1 MNVFSKPIDAGDY
14 EGDQKKNTEKI
25 NINYSNYN
33 NSIILTKFKIPE
45 LKQIAKEN
53 KLHVSGSKP
62 QLIERIHNYFL
73 KCKKVIFIQKLFRG
87 HIVKRSFKIRGPA
100 FKNRKLCVNET
111 DFYTLEPLEDIPY
124 EEFYSYVDEKG
135 FIYGFN
141 IQSLIALFK
150 QKGKIINPYN
160 REKVDFKIIN
170 EMFTLYNL
178 CKIIFPIT
186 FKPSQSEQIRQ
197 PARQLQNTV
206 VTNNTPHLSSSH
218 LLNNVTNTFS
228 IQQNDIHRKL
238 ISIREKPLEV
248 RIQELFMEI
257 DLLGNY
263 TQGSWFS
270 NLEKRDLM
278 RYYRYLYDI
287 WNYRGNL
294 SHETKRRIC
303 SLYDPFL
310 NNNMNSLSI
319 SSPTDDYK
327 KCCLK
332 VMEVMVYTGVDVE
345 YQKIGTLHVL
355 SALTIVSHP
364 ARQNMIWLYESLA
377 Y

>member
-14 EGDQKKNTEKI
+14 EPDQKTNVKKI
-25 NINYSNYN
+25 NINYTNYT
-33 NSIILTKFKIPE
+33 NSIILTKYKIPE

-62 QLIERIHNYFL
+62 QLIERIHNFFV
-73 KCKKVIFIQKLFRG
+73 KCKKVVFIQKLFRG

-124 EEFYSYVDEKG
+124 EEFYSYADEKG

-141 IQSLIALFK
+141 IQSLIALYK

-170 EMFTLYNL
+170 EMFSLYYL
-178 CKIIFPIT
+178 CKIIFPTT
-186 FKPSQSEQIRQ
+186 FNPSQPEQIQQ
-197 PARQLQNTV
+197 PVIPLQNAV
-206 VTNNTPHLSSSH
+206 VTNNQEQPRSQIV
-218 LLNNVTNTFS
+218 NNVTNTFS
-228 IQQNDIHRKL
+228 TRQNDIHRKL
-238 ISIREKPLEV
+238 ISIREKTLEV

-263 TQGSWFS
+263 TQGSWFG

-278 RYYRYLYDI
+278 RYYRYLHDI

-310 NNNMNSLSI
+310 NNNMNLLNANA
-319 SSPTDDYK
+319 PTDDYK
-327 KCCLK
+327 RVCLN
-332 VMEVMVYTGVDVE
+332 VIEIMVYTGIDVE

-355 SALTIVSHP
+355 SALTIVSQP

>member
-1 MNVFSKPIDAGDY
+1 MNVFSKPIDSDDC
-14 EGDQKKNTEKI
+14 EPEQKNNTKKS
-25 NINYSNYN
+25 NINYENYE
-33 NSIILTKFKIPE
+33 NSITLTKCKIPE
-45 LKQIAKEN
+45 LKLIAKEN

-62 QLIERIHNYFL
+62 QLIERIHNYFI
-73 KCKKVIFIQKLFRG
+73 KCKKVVFIQKLFRG

-124 EEFYSYVDEKG
+124 EEFYSYVDEKK

-160 REKVDFKIIN
+160 REKVDYKIIN
-170 EMFTLYNL
+170 EIFSLYHL
-178 CKIIFPIT
+178 CKIIFPT
-186 FKPSQSEQIRQ
+186 LFKPVDEKPTQQ
-197 PARQLQNTV
+197 PPRQLQNTV
-206 VTNNTPHLSSSH
+206 ISNNRPQLNTGNLNNNITNIFTPHQ
-218 LLNNVTNTFS
+218 
-228 IQQNDIHRKL
+228 IDIHRKL
-238 ISIREKPLEV
+238 VSIREKSIEV

-263 TQGSWFS
+263 TQGSWFG
-270 NLEKRDLM
+270 NLEKRDLI

-287 WNYRGNL
+287 WNYRGHL

-310 NNNMNSLSI
+310 NNNINLLNI
-319 SSPTDDYK
+319 NSPTEDYRRI
-327 KCCLK
+327 CLN
-332 VMEVMVYTGVDVE
+332 VIETMVYTGIDVE
-345 YQKIGTLHVL
+345 FQKIGTLHVL
-355 SALTIVSHP
+355 SALTLVSPP

>member
-14 EGDQKKNTEKI
+14 EPNQKTIAKKT
-25 NINYSNYN
+25 NINYTNYTS
-33 NSIILTKFKIPE
+33 SIILTKYKIPE
-45 LKQIAKEN
+45 LKKIAKEN

-62 QLIERIHNYFL
+62 QLIERIHNYFI
-73 KCKKVIFIQKLFRG
+73 KCKKVVFIQKLFRG

-124 EEFYSYVDEKG
+124 EEFYSYVDEKK

-178 CKIIFPIT
+178 CKIIFPTT
-186 FKPSQSEQIRQ
+186 FKPSPQEQIQTPVR
-197 PARQLQNTV
+197 PLQNTV
-206 VTNNTPHLSSSH
+206 VTNNPEQQTTQTI
-218 LLNNVTNTFS
+218 NNITNTFS
-228 IQQNDIHRKL
+228 TRQNDIHRKL
-238 ISIREKPLEV
+238 IYIREKTLEV

-287 WNYRGNL
+287 WNYRGSL

-310 NNNMNSLSI
+310 NNNINSLNI

-327 KCCLK
+327 RICLN
-332 VMEVMVYTGVDVE
+332 VIEIMVYTGIDIE

-355 SALTIVSHP
+355 SALTIVSQP